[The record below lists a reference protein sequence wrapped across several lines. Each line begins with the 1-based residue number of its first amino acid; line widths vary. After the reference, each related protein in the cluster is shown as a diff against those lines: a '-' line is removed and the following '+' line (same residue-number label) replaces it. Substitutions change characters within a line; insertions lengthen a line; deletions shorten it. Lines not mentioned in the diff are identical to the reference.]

1 MWTRVELDFRVL
13 VALKNKLFD
22 SPYLDKNNCI
32 PVQEFRRIRSE
43 HDNGLIKA
51 MIGGT
56 EDAILKQICVSDTDL
71 VDLNKFSDLT
81 DLFVYMPQK
90 EA

>member
-1 MWTRVELDFRVL
+1 
-13 VALKNKLFD
+13 
-22 SPYLDKNNCI
+22 
-32 PVQEFRRIRSE
+32 
-43 HDNGLIKA
+43 

-56 EDAILKQICVSDTDL
+56 EDTILKQICVSDTDL